1 MRFPPYRRLSPLR
14 SAIVLLALM
23 GLALWG
29 VARFPEFRL
38 WGIAVM
44 GLCLAGIARHLLAFT
59 AQGLETAAQIG
70 LLHESRIISG
80 GYGEARLASLKD
92 RFVQKMIEARRGL
105 FIGTLE
111 GRKLFYDP
119 YQSGNG
125 HMLAYAPAR
134 TGKTTALVVPALLH
148 WTSGSVIVTDVKG
161 ELTALTAAW
170 RRKDGQRVLI
180 LNPFGVRGIPGLRF
194 NPLRVLPEDVMKNG
208 GRELHALAKLI
219 ALQLVPERGHTNEA
233 GDGVFFRNGG
243 RRLIVTF
250 LLYLCAF
257 APEKCTLPG
266 LRSCVWAS
274 EAEKFAMAAKMQ
286 GSPLFS
292 GLLREYGNAL
302 ADGLS
307 PEYAKT
313 FGAFRDN
320 AMHALELYEAHS
332 DFGRSL
338 LESDFSFEDV
348 LDGRT
353 TLYLILPESKLE
365 THGPWMGLIVTL
377 LLEAVAASPTMHE
390 RHSRLLF
397 LLEEM
402 GNLGRLP
409 NIGKALSLLPG
420 KGVRCWMIFQSR
432 RQPVEIYGPN
442 VAGLIEEQSSLVQ
455 AWSIRAENDRKAW
468 SARIGN
474 TTRKGRSVSR
484 ESANL
489 IAPWRLSVNER
500 GFPVLSPDE
509 IGRLPVGDQLIA
521 VAGQPVIRARLVP
534 YFTDALWNNR
544 AAKRAAGEKNVP
556 RGSAGPKVRA
566 G

>member
-1 MRFPPYRRLSPLR
+1 MRFPGTRRPQPLR
-14 SAIVLLALM
+14 ALVVLIALM
-23 GLALWG
+23 AGSFWFM
-29 VARFPEFRL
+29 ARFPEWQL
-38 WGIAVM
+38 GGLIVM
-44 GLCLAGIARHLLAFT
+44 ALCLFGIARHLVLFAT
-59 AQGLETAAQIG
+59 QGLEVATQIN
-70 LLHESRIISG
+70 LLHESRIVSG
-80 GYGEARLASLKD
+80 GYGQARLASLKD
-92 RFVQKMIEARRGL
+92 RFVRGMVEARRGL

-119 YQSGNG
+119 FRTGNG

-161 ELTALTAAW
+161 ELTALTADW

-194 NPLRVLPEDVMKNG
+194 NPLRVLVEDVMKNR

-257 APEKCTLPG
+257 DPEKCTLPG

-274 EAEKFAMAAKMQ
+274 EAEKFAIAARMQ

-302 ADGLS
+302 ADGLT

-338 LESDFSFEDV
+338 LESDFSFSDV

-365 THGPWMGLIVTL
+365 THGAWMGLIVTL
-377 LLEAVAASPTMHE
+377 LLETVAASPTMHE
-390 RHSRLLF
+390 RHTRLLF

-442 VAGLIEEQSSLVQ
+442 IAGLIEEQSSLVQ

-484 ESANL
+484 ESENL
-489 IAPWRLSVNER
+489 FAPWRLSVNER

-509 IGRLPVGDQLIA
+509 VGRLPEHEQLIA
-521 VAGQPVIRARLVP
+521 VAGQPVIRARKLP
-534 YFTDALWNNR
+534 YFADALW
-544 AAKRAAGEKNVP
+544 AKRAAREKNVS
-556 RGSAGPKVRA
+556 RETAGPKVRA

>member
-1 MRFPPYRRLSPLR
+1 MRFPGHRRPQPLR
-14 SAIVLLALM
+14 ALVVLIVLMAGSFWFM
-23 GLALWG
+23 
-29 VARFPEFRL
+29 ARFPEAHL
-38 WGIAVM
+38 GGLIVM
-44 GLCLAGIARHLLAFT
+44 ALCLFGIARHLVLFAT
-59 AQGLETAAQIG
+59 QGLEVATQIN

-80 GYGEARLASLKD
+80 GYGQARLATLRD
-92 RFVQKMIEARRGL
+92 RFVRDLTLARRGL

-111 GRKLFYDP
+111 GKKLFYDP
-119 YQSGNG
+119 FKTGNG

-161 ELTALTAAW
+161 ELTALTANW

-180 LNPFGVRGIPGLRF
+180 LNPFGARGIPGLRF

-208 GRELHALAKLI
+208 GRELHALSKLI

-257 APEKCTLPG
+257 QPEKCTLPG

-274 EAEKFAMAAKMQ
+274 EAEKFAIAAKMQ

-302 ADGLS
+302 ADGLA

-338 LESDFSFEDV
+338 LESDFSFSDV
-348 LDGRT
+348 LDGKT

-365 THGPWMGLIVTL
+365 THGAWMGLIVTL
-377 LLEAVAASPTMHE
+377 LLETVAASPNLHE
-390 RHSRLLF
+390 RHTRLLF

-432 RQPVEIYGPN
+432 RQPIEIYGPN
-442 VAGLIEEQSSLVQ
+442 LAGLIEEQSSLVQ
-455 AWSIRAENDRKAW
+455 AWGIRAELDRKAW

-474 TTRKGRSVSR
+474 ATRKGRSVSR
-484 ESANL
+484 ESENL
-489 IAPWRLSVNER
+489 FAPWRLSVNER

-509 IGRLPVGDQLIA
+509 VGRLPEREQLIA
-521 VAGQPVIRARLVP
+521 VAGQPVIRATKLP
-534 YFTDALWNNR
+534 YFADPLW
-544 AAKRAAGEKNVP
+544 AKRAASEKNV
-556 RGSAGPKVRA
+556 SHTAAGPKVRA
-566 G
+566 R

>member
-1 MRFPPYRRLSPLR
+1 MRFRPRLQVIP
-14 SAIVLLALM
+14 AILVALALLWLGSWIAQFIDWRLWGLAVM
-23 GLALWG
+23 GLALFLLG
-29 VARFPEFRL
+29 KA
-38 WGIAVM
+38 
-44 GLCLAGIARHLLAFT
+44 LLALT
-59 AQGLETAAQIG
+59 MQGLETAAQIN

-80 GYGEARLASLKD
+80 GYGEARLATSGD
-92 RFVQKMIEARRGL
+92 RFVKALTEARRGL

-119 YQSGNG
+119 FRSGNG

-134 TGKTTALVVPALLH
+134 TGKTTSLVVPALLH
-148 WTSGSVIVTDVKG
+148 WTAGSVIVTDVKG
-161 ELTALTAAW
+161 ELTALTASW
-170 RRKDGQRVLI
+170 RRREGQRVFI
-180 LNPFGVRGIPGLRF
+180 LNPFGVRGIKGARF
-194 NPLRVLPEDVMKNG
+194 NPLRVLVEDVMKNR
-208 GRELHALAKLI
+208 GRDLHALCKLI
-219 ALQLVPERGHTNEA
+219 ALQLVPERSHANEV

-243 RRLIVTF
+243 RRLIVTS

-257 APEKCTLPG
+257 APKKCTLPG
-266 LRSCVWAS
+266 LRSCIWSS
-274 EAEKFAMAAKMQ
+274 EIEKKAMAAQMQ
-286 GSPLFS
+286 GSEMFS

-302 ADGLS
+302 ADGLE

-338 LESDFSFEDV
+338 LESDFSYADV
-348 LDGRT
+348 LDGKT
-353 TLYLILPESKLE
+353 TLYLILPESRLE

-377 LLEAVAASPTMHE
+377 LLETIAASGHLHE

-432 RQPVEIYGPN
+432 RQPMEIYGPN
-442 VAGLIEEQSSLVQ
+442 LAGLIEEQSSLIQ
-455 AWSIRAENDRKAW
+455 AWSIRAELDRKAW
-468 SARIGN
+468 SARVGN

-484 ESANL
+484 DGEN
-489 IAPWRLSVNER
+489 IFAPWRLSVAER

-509 IGRLPVGDQLIA
+509 IGRLPEEEQLIA
-521 VAGQPVIRARLVP
+521 LAGQPVIRARKLA
-534 YFTDALWNNR
+534 YFKDAVWS
-544 AAKRAAGEKNVP
+544 KRASPGPFGKKIPASAP
-556 RGSAGPKVRA
+556 APSARRGG
-566 G
+566 